1 MGWSMMNGSNLQ
13 ETDGAFG
20 DLHRIRRRTLVV
32 VLCGAV
38 LAALV
43 MAAVLWAPGVNRNLR
58 HKRGT
63 GFAQAARQAMT
74 NGKWEEAGP
83 YVKAALE
90 LAPDDL
96 TVLRIAAELC
106 EHAGYIEAVRFRK
119 MATYAPGATRDDRLK
134 FARTALDFQAYDVA
148 GQQIDP
154 LLAEVPGDTEAL
166 KTRSALQFIQGNE
179 VEAILTAG
187 RVVELAPHDRMA
199 EYTLGTLLFES
210 ADAERHDRGR
220 VILWGL
226 ALGKSPEQRLAIR
239 RLAGRQDLTA
249 GDRRV
254 LLQQARGLCGPTL
267 EDQLALLTLRSPA
280 DLGHAAALTEALGL
294 GEGRS
299 VREKVLIAKWLNDN
313 GGFEEMLRLLPLPD
327 ASQDVEGFT
336 WHLTA
341 LGALRRW
348 TEIEQVLERSDLAI
362 SEFSRHAGRAM
373 LAVATKDPAKVRV
386 ELDLA
391 LASAP
396 DSIPAALFVSGYATR
411 NEQPK
416 VAIAAWTALMQ
427 HPEFLQKGW
436 QAIRELARSMDSPE
450 GLIPLARRVL
460 QNAPTQPGAL
470 ADLAYALLVTSRDD
484 PEIMTQLRNA
494 AAVTDATRELI
505 AIQALSL
512 WRNGDVDAAQKL
524 METRVGPTPGDPLR
538 IRIIAVCVF
547 GATGQRQEAVALAKS
562 LPASR
567 LWLCERALIQTWLW

>member
-1 MGWSMMNGSNLQ
+1 
-13 ETDGAFG
+13 
-20 DLHRIRRRTLVV
+20 
-32 VLCGAV
+32 
-38 LAALV
+38 
-43 MAAVLWAPGVNRNLR
+43 
-58 HKRGT
+58 
-63 GFAQAARQAMT
+63 
-74 NGKWEEAGP
+74 
-83 YVKAALE
+83 
-90 LAPDDL
+90 
-96 TVLRIAAELC
+96 
-106 EHAGYIEAVRFRK
+106 
-119 MATYAPGATRDDRLK
+119 
-134 FARTALDFQAYDVA
+134 
-148 GQQIDP
+148 
-154 LLAEVPGDTEAL
+154 
-166 KTRSALQFIQGNE
+166 
-179 VEAILTAG
+179 
-187 RVVELAPHDRMA
+187 
-199 EYTLGTLLFES
+199 
-210 ADAERHDRGR
+210 
-220 VILWGL
+220 
-226 ALGKSPEQRLAIR
+226 
-239 RLAGRQDLTA
+239 
-249 GDRRV
+249 
-254 LLQQARGLCGPTL
+254 
-267 EDQLALLTLRSPA
+267 
-280 DLGHAAALTEALGL
+280 
-294 GEGRS
+294 
-299 VREKVLIAKWLNDN
+299 
-313 GGFEEMLRLLPLPD
+313 MLRLLPLPD

-436 QAIRELARSMDSPE
+436 QAIRELARSMDSPD

-460 QNAPTQPGAL
+460 QNAPTQPDAL

-512 WRNGDVDAAQKL
+512 WRNGDVDAAQQL